1 MEVLKTY
8 LMIAI
13 GGAFGACLRFF
24 ISDIVLK
31 LMGKGFPFG
40 TLTVNIL
47 GSLLMGIL
55 YGLIEKQIIAIS
67 PAKALIGVGF
77 LGALTTFSTFSM
89 DSLLLLQQ
97 GQFVKVALNIALN
110 VVVCIFMAW
119 IGLCLVMQK
128 G

>member
-1 MEVLKTY
+1 MY
-8 LMIAI
+8 LSIAL

-24 ISDIVLK
+24 ISDTMLK
-31 LMGKGFPFG
+31 MLGRGFPFG
-40 TLTVNIL
+40 TLTVNII
-47 GSLLMGIL
+47 GSLFLGVVF
-55 YGLIEKQIIAIS
+55 GLLEKQVLSAS
-67 PAKALIGVGF
+67 PYKSFIVIGF

-97 GQFVKVALNIALN
+97 GHIVKMILNITLN

-119 IGLCLVMQK
+119 LGLNLVMQK